1 MRNNCCLFKRLCK
14 TQKNGVFP
22 FGISFIVLEI
32 SNVFLLYEF
41 GDWWCHG
48 DGKILKKIALE
59 LLKYCSSNL
68 PPDMFITK
76 KTNDTQCHCH
86 GNSLS
91 PSHFLSKTKYPHFQP
106 FKSATEGPW
115 GDIHVKEWCQ
125 LSRRILLVI
134 MICISYF
141 QGLEISFP
149 KITQVVKFQQ
159 KSPAH
164 QLPVSAQGL
173 HLNHKGLRELKKL
186 WRTSG
191 CPLLAAA
198 LGINRFVL
206 PFYRNY
212 LFCLL

>member
-1 MRNNCCLFKRLCK
+1 MVKYWIKNISGKIEAVFFKLGTRNVHHK
-14 TQKNGVFP
+14 TNKMT
-22 FGISFIVLEI
+22 SIVLLPWKLI
-32 SNVFLLYEF
+32 
-41 GDWWCHG
+41 G
-48 DGKILKKIALE
+48 
-59 LLKYCSSNL
+59 SS
-68 PPDMFITK
+68 F
-76 KTNDTQCHCH
+76 
-86 GNSLS
+86 
-91 PSHFLSKTKYPHFQP
+91 FLSKTKYPHFQP

-159 KSPAH
+159 KNPAH
-164 QLPVSAQGL
+164 QLPVNAQGL

-198 LGINRFVL
+198 LGINRFV
-206 PFYRNY
+206 
-212 LFCLL
+212 

>member
-1 MRNNCCLFKRLCK
+1 MATFHWLDRRKAIWKLHHRRPYKLSITWSQGCSLSRFCFSPLL
-14 TQKNGVFP
+14 G
-22 FGISFIVLEI
+22 SYFIERWKDWKKYLWNYWSTVLQTWHQI
-32 SNVFLLYEF
+32 
-41 GDWWCHG
+41 
-48 DGKILKKIALE
+48 
-59 LLKYCSSNL
+59 CSSQ
-68 PPDMFITK
+68 K

-198 LGINRFVL
+198 LGINRFV
-206 PFYRNY
+206 
-212 LFCLL
+212 